1 MEVMRSVSRI
11 SSIVMAGGIVQMARM
26 RRIVLLARRMNTHVK
41 ETVGF
46 VTQYLTAVI
55 TRRTVQMAQ
64 MKKTALLASQETSI
78 VGQICASL
86 RLGAVMAKKT
96 ARMEVMNITAW

>member
-1 MEVMRSVSRI
+1 
-11 SSIVMAGGIVQMARM
+11 MARM
-26 RRIVLLARRMNTHVK
+26 RRTVQLARRMSIHVK
-41 ETVGF
+41 EIVGF
-46 VTQYLTAVI
+46 ATQYLTAVI
-55 TRRTVQMAQ
+55 TKRTAQMAR

-78 VGQICASL
+78 VAQICVSL